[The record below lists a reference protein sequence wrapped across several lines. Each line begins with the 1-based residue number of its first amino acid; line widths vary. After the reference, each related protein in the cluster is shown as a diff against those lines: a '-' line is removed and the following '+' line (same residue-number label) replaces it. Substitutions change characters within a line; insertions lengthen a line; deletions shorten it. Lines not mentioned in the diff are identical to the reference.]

1 MSDIRRREFIIRL
14 GVTAAA
20 WSLPARAQQP
30 DRVRRVG
37 VLMGIADDLEG
48 QARIAVFRQALQALG
63 WSEGRNIQF
72 IYRWSGGDV
81 AHARQFAKELI
92 DLRSDVILA
101 NSTPIAAAVR
111 ETTHTTPTIFVQ
123 VSDPVTAGVVQSLAR
138 PGGNLTG
145 FTNFEPSMASKW
157 LELVKGIAPNITRVA
172 YLFNPNT
179 APLIYARAV
188 ETAARSLSGKLL
200 AAEVRNA
207 DEIEGV
213 IEHFARE
220 PDGALLVLPDLFTTT
235 NRQSIVA
242 LAARYR
248 LPAIYPFR
256 YFIASGGLMSY
267 GTETLETYRQ
277 AASYVS
283 RVLKGENPGDL
294 PVQAP
299 SKYELV
305 INLKTAKALGIEIPP
320 ALLARADEV
329 IE

>member
-1 MSDIRRREFIIRL
+1 MSDIKRREFIILL
-14 GVTAAA
+14 GAAGA
-20 WSLPARAQQP
+20 VWPLAARAQQP

-63 WSEGRNIQF
+63 WSEGRNVQF

-81 AHARQFAKELI
+81 ARARQFAKELL

-101 NSTPIAAAVR
+101 NSTPVAAAVG
-111 ETTHTTPTIFVQ
+111 ETTRTTPTVFVQ

-179 APLIYARAV
+179 APLLYASAV
-188 ETAARSLSGKLL
+188 ETAAPLLSIKPF
-200 AAEVRNA
+200 AAELRNA
-207 DEIEGV
+207 DEMEGV
-213 IEHFARE
+213 IEQFARE
-220 PDGALLVLPDLFTTT
+220 PNGALLVLPDLFTAT
-235 NRQSIVA
+235 NRQSIIA
-242 LAARYR
+242 LAARHR
-248 LPAIYPFR
+248 LPAVYPFR
-256 YFIASGGLMSY
+256 YFVASGGLMSY

-277 AASYVS
+277 AASYVA

-305 INLKTAKALGIEIPP
+305 INLKTAKALGLEISPS
-320 ALLARADEV
+320 LLARADEV